1 MAPFIQK
8 TVYSDPMVDY
18 LNYAADIR
26 GRIINNVAEM
36 ERGIDDY
43 ICRHFCATIEKRNE
57 LMEVVISNKHT
68 TFSAKADIAR
78 CILERSGDA
87 TKEEAKKI
95 WRHLTENI
103 ANKRNMIAHYTLD
116 TSIGSINKFKKDK
129 RIIYLLKYSNIKT
142 VEAFSKTD
150 AKNLLELIF
159 NVKQYF
165 WGLKASKYQKSL
177 TK

>member
-8 TVYSDPMVDY
+8 KVYSDPRVDY

-36 ERGIDDY
+36 EREMDDY

-57 LMEVVISNKHT
+57 LMEVVISSKHT

-95 WRHLTENI
+95 WRNLTENI

-116 TSIGSINKFKKDK
+116 SSIGSINKFKEDK
-129 RIIYLLKYSNIKT
+129 NTIYLIKYSNIKT
-142 VEAFSKTD
+142 IETFSKAD
-150 AKNLLELIF
+150 AKKLLELIF
-159 NVKQYF
+159 SVKQYF
-165 WGLKASKYQKSL
+165 WGLKAAKYQKSL
-177 TK
+177 KR